1 MAVGACGFIRSTEM
15 PIALGRRTG
24 STGTV
29 GRAAVTAALLALS
42 SQCLAAD
49 AYPSKLVRVI
59 VPFAAGGSTDLFSR
73 NVAQLLNE
81 AWKQSVIVENRPGG
95 GAIPGSA
102 VVAKAPPDG
111 YTLLVGTVTTHAV
124 NVALYPKL
132 PFDVQTDFAPITEFA
147 YIPQLLSVHP
157 SLPVKSVRE
166 LVALAR
172 SRPGEINYASGGVG
186 ATPHMS
192 MELFQLVS
200 KTKMTRVNYRGSGPA
215 MIGML
220 TGEAQ
225 VMFDVAVTSLP
236 HMRTGKLRT
245 IAVTTLKR
253 LAVVPEIPTIAESG
267 YPGFEALVW
276 FGLFAPGGTP
286 ADIVKKIQETVAAGL
301 NAPKMREQLIGQGF
315 EIVASTPAEF
325 AKRIAVE
332 IEKWRKVVQA
342 NNIKV
347 EL

>member
-1 MAVGACGFIRSTEM
+1 VL
-15 PIALGRRTG
+15 IAFPP
-24 STGTV
+24 
-29 GRAAVTAALLALS
+29 
-42 SQCLAAD
+42 QCLAAE

-73 NVAQLLNE
+73 SVAQLLNE

-286 ADIVKKIQETVAAGL
+286 ADIVRRIQETVAAGL
-301 NAPKMREQLIGQGF
+301 NAPKMRDRLIGQGF
-315 EIVASTPAEF
+315 EIVASPPAEF
-325 AKRIAVE
+325 SKRIAVE

-347 EL
+347 DL